1 MDFSLEVSSLLLIIL
16 FHINLSDILPI
27 VVKIVPSFGMDYLT
41 EQLSAMT
48 TNPTHMTTPTNEQL
62 LYDVHSDGLED
73 QLTIQTL
80 SPLDQYNST
89 TEMMIENPQVDMTPV
104 GPLPLDH
111 CTSLPDAPLIVDHC
125 SPPID
130 HCTTNYINDN
140 SVTRTLTI
148 DDQLLRNKDT

>member
-1 MDFSLEVSSLLLIIL
+1 M
-16 FHINLSDILPI
+16 
-27 VVKIVPSFGMDYLT
+27 
-41 EQLSAMT
+41 SAMT

-62 LYDVHSDGLED
+62 LYDVHSDGLEE